1 MVSGTEMKKAK
12 KAEWNRQYYDSHKK
26 NSFKKSLMFD
36 VRRVG
41 RVPSVETISKY
52 ELDPLQ
58 ILIAWRQYRTS
69 VTSPNLVKRG
79 RMLELLKEII

>member
-1 MVSGTEMKKAK
+1 MVSGTEIKKAK

-41 RVPSVETISKY
+41 RVPSVETIMKY
-52 ELDPLQ
+52 ELDPMQ
-58 ILIAWRQYRTS
+58 ILLAWRQYRAS
-69 VTSPNLVKRG
+69 VTSPNLVKRE
-79 RMLELLKEII
+79 RMLQLLKEII

>member
-1 MVSGTEMKKAK
+1 MVSDPEIKKAK
-12 KAEWNRQYYDSHKK
+12 KAEWNRQYYDSHKN
-26 NSFKKSLMFD
+26 NSFIKSVMFD

-69 VTSPNLVKRG
+69 VTSPNLVKRE